1 MFRLLMI
8 AFLAA
13 GGLAPVAG
21 ATDER
26 EPLAVEIITA
36 TPAEMQV
43 EHSLTGEIR
52 ASNSVIAS
60 FPIAGRIAEILVEEG
75 QKATMGMVLARLD
88 PVQQE
93 QALRSAEAGLET
105 ATADNQQA
113 AEDFARAETL
123 LAQGAA
129 TRAARDAAEDALQ
142 IKAGVLA
149 QARAD
154 LDRARKALSDTELR
168 APQDATVT
176 DRTAEAGQVVGAA
189 QPVLEL
195 ALSNGME
202 AVFEVPEVLLTGQL
216 PEKSVVLSRLADPS
230 QEFRGEV
237 SEVSPLVDPVTGTVA
252 VTLAISDPPAGLTY
266 GEAVRGTTRM
276 AREERVVLPYTVLS
290 VTTEGPAVWKVDPE
304 SHKVALIPVT
314 IESYLSGAIVL
325 AGGVA
330 KGDLIVGR
338 GAQLLFPGR
347 VVRAAEGA
355 E

>member
-1 MFRLLMI
+1 MLRLLTF
-8 AFLAA
+8 AVLAA
-13 GGLAPVAG
+13 GGLVPAVAAAG
-21 ATDER
+21 ET
-26 EPLAVEIITA
+26 EPLPVEIITA
-36 TPAEMQV
+36 EPGEMQV
-43 EHSLTGEIR
+43 EHSLTGEVQ
-52 ASNSVIAS
+52 ASDTVVAS
-60 FPIAGRIAEILVEEG
+60 FPIAGRVVEILVEEG
-75 QKATMGMVLARLD
+75 QKVAMGELLARLD

-105 ATADNQQA
+105 ATADSQQA
-113 AEDFARAETL
+113 TEDFARAEAL

-154 LDRARKALSDTELR
+154 LDRARKALQDTELK

-176 DRTAEAGQVVGAA
+176 GRMAEAGQVLGAA

-195 ALSNGME
+195 ALSTGME
-202 AVFEVPEVLLTGQL
+202 AVFDVPEVLLTGEL
-216 PEKSVVLSRLADPS
+216 PEKTVVLWRLADPA
-230 QEFRGEV
+230 QMFHGTV

-252 VTLAISDPPAGLTY
+252 VTLTINDPPPGLAY
-266 GEAVRGTTRM
+266 GEAVRGTAM
-276 AREERVVLPYTVLS
+276 MPAEERVVLPYTVLS
-290 VTTEGPAVWKVDPE
+290 ATAGGPAVWKVDPATDAV
-304 SHKVALIPVT
+304 SLAPVT
-314 IESYLSGAIVL
+314 VESYRSGSIIL
-325 AGGVA
+325 ASGVS

-347 VVRAAEGA
+347 VVRTVEGA